1 VRLEPGV
8 RDGVN
13 GGGFG
18 AGFWLVFFDL
28 IRHCD
33 WEPGGRLLCACRR
46 GPRTGPRRV
55 RGLPAGRRPARGR
68 PGFKWAV
75 ARGVLLLPSCVAPGT
90 VDLVGTW
97 GGVGDC
103 GKIPRKLRPRERR
116 PVSGAWDDGSRRRR
130 GEPVLT
136 RLMIVDSFFSSSF
149 LHGSFSRSPLLFF
162 FG

>member
-1 VRLEPGV
+1 M

-33 WEPGGRLLCACRR
+33 WEPAAVCCDCVPAGAGGLRR

-68 PGFKWAV
+68 PGFKLVVRLLAV
-75 ARGVLLLPSCVAPGT
+75 SVLLPPAL
-90 VDLVGTW
+90 
-97 GGVGDC
+97 
-103 GKIPRKLRPRERR
+103 
-116 PVSGAWDDGSRRRR
+116 RR
-130 GEPVLT
+130 GLWIWWGRGMMDRVGVT
-136 RLMIVDSFFSSSF
+136 VNQC
-149 LHGSFSRSPLLFF
+149 
-162 FG
+162 